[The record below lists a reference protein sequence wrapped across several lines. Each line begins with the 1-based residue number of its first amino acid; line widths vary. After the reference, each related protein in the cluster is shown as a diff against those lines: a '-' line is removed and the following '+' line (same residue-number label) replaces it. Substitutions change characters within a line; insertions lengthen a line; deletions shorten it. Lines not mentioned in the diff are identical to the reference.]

1 MDIIIKVWGI
11 SGWKFQGIYC
21 KRYHQG
27 RYFADMK
34 IIAGTRGLD
43 FDTTGDSYN
52 YGNIYKDYDEIGLL
66 IQGKIGQGNKTA
78 VFIADI
84 KLDIW

>member
-1 MDIIIKVWGI
+1 METSIRIM
-11 SGWKFQGIYC
+11 
-21 KRYHQG
+21 
-27 RYFADMK
+27 MK
-34 IIAGTRGLD
+34 
-43 FDTTGDSYN
+43 
-52 YGNIYKDYDEIGLL
+52 IGLL

>member
-1 MDIIIKVWGI
+1 VGWQLGI
-11 SGWKFQGIYC
+11 CAIA
-21 KRYHQG
+21 RYHQG

-52 YGNIYKDYDEIGLL
+52 YGIYKDYDENRPFDSG
-66 IQGKIGQGNKTA
+66 
-78 VFIADI
+78 
-84 KLDIW
+84 